1 MFTRS
6 ITRYLVVTRTSTS
19 STNTNSNIFFTFQA
33 GIIKFM
39 KTRYG
44 VASTELFTLAD
55 TEEFLKAKEPTI
67 FGFFE
72 KDSDIETF
80 FFKYAEH
87 FTGDY
92 RFGHSRADEV
102 FSKYNEK

>member
-1 MFTRS
+1 
-6 ITRYLVVTRTSTS
+6 
-19 STNTNSNIFFTFQA
+19 
-33 GIIKFM
+33 M

-44 VASTELFTLAD
+44 IASTELFTLAD